1 MAENLKITQA
11 QEENLNEVGRAYSE
25 KLQTLAR
32 QMVSG
37 LYMLVRSVK
46 MYDPD
51 NAVFEKPLHQLQD
64 TINQIISKDGRLELV
79 GVKDSFYLNNM
90 LVKVDLNSIEN
101 QRYLLGEMRS
111 KDVGGFALTKPVTVP
126 ELKNFI
132 WIFAKEQSAAVDED
146 GLAGRKLLNMKVSKF
161 SKLQEKIKASKGS
174 EDELDDPGEK
184 KVDRKKYA
192 MTVYARAVFFLQKY
206 MESVRAG
213 KPINTA
219 KALRLVQDFVDISYD
234 QKSHF
239 LGMTT
244 LKREVD
250 YLAYH
255 QANVCLMSIVF
266 GHELGLTK
274 PQLRDLGYIA
284 LFHDAGMATIP
295 EELST
300 KRGALSAE
308 EKALIQKAPLV
319 SVRNILMEKGFS
331 RSTLLRVV
339 TTFEH
344 KADFG
349 TAVRDAR
356 GNIQMII
363 PKTSLGVYSKIIA
376 ICDAYDALTSKRPYR
391 DAYGPEV
398 ALMLMWTE
406 MRNKFDPE
414 LLQVFMR
421 VMAIQPV
428 KVLTKRQQSMSLSG
442 I

>member
-1 MAENLKITQA
+1 MAENLKITQS
-11 QEENLNEVGRAYSE
+11 QEESTNEFGREHNE
-25 KLQTLAR
+25 KLQALSR
-32 QMVSG
+32 SMVAG

-46 MYDPD
+46 MYDPE
-51 NAVFEKPLHQLQD
+51 NGVFQKPLHQLQD
-64 TINQIISKDGRLELV
+64 IINQIIGKEGRLELA
-79 GVKDSFYLNNM
+79 GVKDSFYLNSM

-101 QRYLLGEMRS
+101 QRYLLTEMRA
-111 KDVGGFALTKPVTVP
+111 KDVGGFTLTKPVTVP

-132 WIFAKEQSAAVDED
+132 WIFSKEQTTTSDED
-146 GLAGRKLLNMKVSKF
+146 GLAGRKLLNMRVAKF
-161 SKLQEKIKASKGS
+161 SKLKEK
-174 EDELDDPGEK
+174 LDKDMNDVGDQ

-192 MTVYARAVFFLQKY
+192 MTVYARAVFFLSKY
-206 MESVRAG
+206 LESVRAG
-213 KPINTA
+213 KPINA
-219 KALRLVQDFVDISYD
+219 SKALRLVQDFVDISYE
-234 QKSHF
+234 QKTHF

-244 LKREVD
+244 MRREDD
-250 YLAYH
+250 YLVYH
-255 QANVCLMSIVF
+255 QVNVCLMCIVF
-266 GHELGLTK
+266 GAELGLTK

-284 LFHDAGMATIP
+284 LFHDAGMTTLP
-295 EELST
+295 EELAT
-300 KRGALSAE
+300 KRGALTPE
-308 EKALIQKAPLV
+308 ERVAVQRAPLI

-344 KADFG
+344 KTDFG
-349 TAVRDAR
+349 TAVRDSR

-363 PKTSLGVYSKIIA
+363 PKTNLGAYAKIIA

-414 LLQVFMR
+414 LLEVFMR

-428 KVLTKRQQSMSLSG
+428 KVLSKRQQSLSVSG
-442 I
+442 L

>member
-1 MAENLKITQA
+1 MADNLKITQA
-11 QEENLNEVGRAYSE
+11 QDENTNEYGREHNE
-25 KLQTLAR
+25 KLQVLAR
-32 QMVSG
+32 SLVAG

-46 MYDPD
+46 MYDPE
-51 NAVFEKPLHQLQD
+51 NAVFQKPLHQLQD
-64 TINQIISKDGRLELV
+64 IINQIIGKEGRLELT
-79 GVKDSFYLNNM
+79 GVKESFYLNGM

-101 QRYLLGEMRS
+101 QRYLLAELRS
-111 KDVGGFALTKPVTVP
+111 KDVGGFTLTKPVTVP

-132 WIFAKEQSAAVDED
+132 WIFSKEQTTASEED
-146 GLAGRKLLNMKVSKF
+146 GLSNRKLLNMRVAKF
-161 SKLQEKIKASKGS
+161 SKLKEKLNK
-174 EDELDDPGEK
+174 DLDNPGDQ

-192 MTVYARAVFFLQKY
+192 MTIYARAVFFLTKY
-206 MESVRAG
+206 LESVRAG
-213 KPINTA
+213 KPINA
-219 KALRLVQDFVDISYD
+219 SKALRLVQDFVDISYE
-234 QKSHF
+234 QRTHF

-244 LKREVD
+244 MRREDD
-250 YLAYH
+250 YLVYH
-255 QANVCLMSIVF
+255 QVNVCLMSVVF
-266 GHELGLTK
+266 GAELGLTK

-284 LFHDAGMATIP
+284 LFHDAGMATLS

-300 KRGALSAE
+300 KRGALTPE
-308 EKALIQKAPLV
+308 EKQTVQRAPLI

-344 KADFG
+344 KTDFG
-349 TAVRDAR
+349 TAVRDSR

-363 PKTSLGVYSKIIA
+363 PKTNLGVYAKIIA

-398 ALMLMWTE
+398 ALMLMWSE

-414 LLQVFMR
+414 LLSVFMR

-428 KVLTKRQQSMSLSG
+428 KVLSKRQQSLSVSG
-442 I
+442 L

>member
-1 MAENLKITQA
+1 MAENLKVNQS
-11 QEENLNEVGRAYSE
+11 QDENVNEYGREHNE
-25 KLQTLAR
+25 KLQSLAR
-32 QMVSG
+32 SMVSG

-46 MYDPD
+46 MYDPE
-51 NAVFEKPLHQLQD
+51 NAVFQKPLHQLQD
-64 TINQIISKDGRLELV
+64 IVNQIIGKEGRLELT
-79 GVKDSFYLNNM
+79 GVKESFYLNGM

-101 QRYLLGEMRS
+101 QRYLLAEMRA
-111 KDVGGFALTKPVTVP
+111 KDVGGFTLTKPVTVP
-126 ELKNFI
+126 ELKNFV
-132 WIFAKEQSAAVDED
+132 WIFAKEQSGTTEED
-146 GLAGRKLLNMKVSKF
+146 GLSGRKLLNMRVAKF
-161 SKLQEKIKASKGS
+161 SKLKEK
-174 EDELDDPGEK
+174 LDKDMDNPGDM

-192 MTVYARAVFFLQKY
+192 MTIYARAVFFLAKY
-206 MESVRAG
+206 LESVRAG
-213 KPINTA
+213 KPINA
-219 KALRLVQDFVDISYD
+219 SKALRLVQDFVDISYE
-234 QKSHF
+234 QKTHF

-244 LKREVD
+244 MRREDD
-250 YLAYH
+250 YLVYH
-255 QANVCLMSIVF
+255 QVNVCLMCIVF
-266 GHELGLTK
+266 GAELGLTK

-284 LFHDAGMATIP
+284 LFHDAGMATLP

-300 KRGALSAE
+300 KRGALSPE
-308 EKALIQKAPLV
+308 ERVAVQKAPLI

-344 KADFG
+344 KTDFG
-349 TAVRDAR
+349 TAVRDSR

-363 PKTSLGVYSKIIA
+363 PKTNLGAYAKIIA

-414 LLQVFMR
+414 LLAVFMR

-428 KVLTKRQQSMSLSG
+428 KVLSKRQQTLSVSG
-442 I
+442 L

>member
-1 MAENLKITQA
+1 MADNLKISQA
-11 QEENLNEVGRAYSE
+11 QEENLNEYGREHNE
-25 KLQTLAR
+25 KLQSLAR
-32 QMVSG
+32 SMVAG

-46 MYDPD
+46 MYDPE
-51 NAVFEKPLHQLQD
+51 NAVFQKPLHQLQD
-64 TINQIISKDGRLELV
+64 IINQIIGKEGRLELT
-79 GVKDSFYLNNM
+79 GVKESFYLNGM

-101 QRYLLGEMRS
+101 QRYLLAELRS
-111 KDVGGFALTKPVTVP
+111 KDVGGFTLTKPVTVP
-126 ELKNFI
+126 DLKNFI
-132 WIFAKEQSAAVDED
+132 WIFAKEQSTTAEED
-146 GLAGRKLLNMKVSKF
+146 GLAGRKLLNMRVAKF
-161 SKLQEKIKASKGS
+161 SKLKEK
-174 EDELDDPGEK
+174 LDKDMDNPGDQ

-192 MTVYARAVFFLQKY
+192 MTIYARAVFFLSKY
-206 MESVRAG
+206 LESVRAG
-213 KPINTA
+213 KPINA
-219 KALRLVQDFVDISYD
+219 SKALRLVQDFVDISYE
-234 QKSHF
+234 QRTHF

-244 LKREVD
+244 MRREDD
-250 YLAYH
+250 YLVYH
-255 QANVCLMSIVF
+255 QVNVCLMCVVF
-266 GHELGLTK
+266 GAELGLTK

-284 LFHDAGMATIP
+284 LFHDAGMATLS

-300 KRGALSAE
+300 KRGALTPD
-308 EKALIQKAPLV
+308 EKVAVQKAPLI

-344 KADFG
+344 KTDFG
-349 TAVRDAR
+349 TAVRDSR

-363 PKTSLGVYSKIIA
+363 PKTNLGVYAKIIA

-414 LLQVFMR
+414 LLEVFMR

-428 KVLTKRQQSMSLSG
+428 KVLTKRQQSLSVSG
-442 I
+442 L

>member
-1 MAENLKITQA
+1 MADNLKITQA
-11 QEENLNEVGRAYSE
+11 QDENTSEFGREHNE
-25 KLQTLAR
+25 KLQGLAR
-32 QMVSG
+32 SLVAG

-46 MYDPD
+46 MYDPE
-51 NAVFEKPLHQLQD
+51 NAVFQKPLHQLQD
-64 TINQIISKDGRLELV
+64 IINQIIGKEGRLELT
-79 GVKDSFYLNNM
+79 GVKESFYLNGM

-101 QRYLLGEMRS
+101 QRYLLTELRS
-111 KDVGGFALTKPVTVP
+111 KDVGGFTLTKPVTVP

-132 WIFAKEQSAAVDED
+132 WIFSKEQTTASEED
-146 GLAGRKLLNMKVSKF
+146 GLSNRKLLNMRVAKF
-161 SKLQEKIKASKGS
+161 SKLKEKLNK
-174 EDELDDPGEK
+174 DLDNPGDQ

-192 MTVYARAVFFLQKY
+192 MTIYARAVFFLTKY
-206 MESVRAG
+206 LQSVRAG
-213 KPINTA
+213 KPINA
-219 KALRLVQDFVDISYD
+219 SKALRLVQDFVDISYE
-234 QKSHF
+234 QRTHF

-244 LKREVD
+244 MRREDD
-250 YLAYH
+250 YLVYH
-255 QANVCLMSIVF
+255 QVNVCLMSVVF
-266 GHELGLTK
+266 GAELGLTK

-284 LFHDAGMATIP
+284 LFHDAGMATLS

-300 KRGALSAE
+300 KRGALTPE
-308 EKALIQKAPLV
+308 EKQTVQRAPLI

-344 KADFG
+344 KTDFG
-349 TAVRDAR
+349 TAVRDSR

-363 PKTSLGVYSKIIA
+363 PKTNLGVYAKIIA

-398 ALMLMWTE
+398 ALMLMWSE

-414 LLQVFMR
+414 LLSVFMR

-428 KVLTKRQQSMSLSG
+428 KVLSKRQQSLSVSG
-442 I
+442 L

>member
-1 MAENLKITQA
+1 MADNLKISHN
-11 QEENLNEVGRAYSE
+11 QEENLSEYGREHNE
-25 KLQTLAR
+25 KLQSLSRSMLA
-32 QMVSG
+32 G

-46 MYDPD
+46 MYDPE

-64 TINQIISKDGRLELV
+64 IINQIIGKEGRLELA
-79 GVKDSFYLNNM
+79 GVKDSFYLNGM

-101 QRYLLGEMRS
+101 QRYLLAEMRA
-111 KDVGGFALTKPVTVP
+111 KDVGGITLTKPVTVQ
-126 ELKNFI
+126 ELKNFV
-132 WIFAKEQSAAVDED
+132 WIFSKEQSTAAEED
-146 GLAGRKLLNMKVSKF
+146 GLSGRKLLNMRVAKF
-161 SKLQEKIKASKGS
+161 SKLKEKLNK
-174 EDELDDPGEK
+174 DMDNPGDM

-206 MESVRAG
+206 LESVRAG
-213 KPINTA
+213 KPIGSSR
-219 KALRLVQDFVDISYD
+219 ALRLVQDFVDISYD
-234 QKSHF
+234 QRTHF

-244 LKREVD
+244 QKREDD
-250 YLAYH
+250 YLVYH
-255 QANVCLMSIVF
+255 QVNVALMCIVF
-266 GHELGLTK
+266 GAELGLTK

-284 LFHDAGMATIP
+284 LFHDAGMTTLP

-300 KRGALSAE
+300 KRGALTAD
-308 EKALIQKAPLV
+308 EKVTVARAPLI

-344 KADFG
+344 KTDYG

-363 PKTSLGVYSKIIA
+363 PKTNLGVYAKLIA
-376 ICDAYDALTSKRPYR
+376 ICDAYDALTSRRPYR

-406 MRNKFDPE
+406 MRQKFDPE
-414 LLQVFMR
+414 LLSVFMR
-421 VMAIQPV
+421 VMAIQPI
-428 KVLTKRQQSMSLSG
+428 KVLSRRQQQISVSG
-442 I
+442 L